1 VHFSLQGQHLPFKC
15 LRTSKSIDV
24 KCQYYYAP
32 QANSRQL
39 CCISLLHRQ
48 SFKEEEALMIN
59 CLIVLNCFE
68 FYGYYFNHLDYSSIV
83 SDSNLIFICYYDGYS
98 RNSSLACFRNGH
110 SLLQNYALCYDAI
123 TIDAEEG
130 GALTPEQVRVTASK
144 MKLNCLQGSKLLL
157 KQQED

>member
-1 VHFSLQGQHLPFKC
+1 
-15 LRTSKSIDV
+15 
-24 KCQYYYAP
+24 
-32 QANSRQL
+32 
-39 CCISLLHRQ
+39 
-48 SFKEEEALMIN
+48 MIN

-157 KQQED
+157 KQQEDQPTKQVITAINVVATTLPSFIGTIARQEDCFSSLKQPCSFIALGSIVIVTE